1 MNASCDNN
9 TGNTAGTPLASP
21 PSLSADISVFADDI
35 ISLGPAHES
44 AQQARD
50 ASAATFGG
58 DIFCDPEPFISS
70 ADHGTRGY
78 DIEAAPFDCQ
88 YGHLT
93 VAQVQAFAYAN

>member
-21 PSLSADISVFADDI
+21 PSLSADISACADDI

-58 DIFCDPEPFISS
+58 DILCDPEPFISS
-70 ADHGTRGY
+70 AEDGTRVH
-78 DIEAAPFDCQ
+78 DIAAS
-88 YGHLT
+88 GAVIT
-93 VAQVQAFAYAN
+93 